1 MIFLPGKIAGACLIE
16 PQKIEDARGFF
27 ARVFCREEFGAHGLN
42 SPMVQCNLSFNLLKG
57 TLRGM
62 HYQTGPR
69 EETKLIR
76 CTRGAIYD
84 VVLDLRPQSPTFLL
98 WEAASLTAE
107 NCRMMY
113 VPGGIAH
120 GFQTLADDTEVFY
133 QMSEFYAENCAR
145 GVRWDD
151 PAFAIEWPV
160 KPPIL
165 SERDRSHT
173 LWP

>member
-1 MIFLPGKIAGACLIE
+1 VIFLPGKIAGACLIE

-27 ARVFCREEFGAHGLN
+27 ARVFCREEFDAHGLK
-42 SPMVQCNLSFNLLKG
+42 SEMAQCNISFNAQRG

-62 HYQTGPR
+62 HYQTAPR
-69 EETKLIR
+69 KEIKIVR

-84 VVLDLRPQSPTFLL
+84 VLLDLRPQSPTFRL

-107 NCRMMY
+107 NCRMLY
-113 VPGGIAH
+113 VPGGVAH

-133 QMSEFYAENCAR
+133 QMSEVHAEDCAR

-151 PAFAIEWPV
+151 PAFAIEWPI
-160 KPPIL
+160 KRPIL
-165 SERDRSHT
+165 SDRDRSRP

>member
-1 MIFLPGKIAGACLIE
+1 
-16 PQKIEDARGFF
+16 
-27 ARVFCREEFGAHGLN
+27 
-42 SPMVQCNLSFNLLKG
+42 
-57 TLRGM
+57 M
-62 HYQTGPR
+62 HYQTAPR

-84 VVLDLRPQSPTFLL
+84 VVLDLRPQSPTFRL
-98 WEAASLTAE
+98 WEAASLTAD
-107 NCRMMY
+107 NCRMVY
-113 VPGGIAH
+113 VPAGVAH

-165 SERDRSHT
+165 SERDRSHR